1 MKIMDE
7 SRLYVTSAS
16 QKYGSNKLAQFGF
29 ALLAAFPDSYRP
41 DSYRQL
47 VGEGGFGGGWCR
59 PQAPLAFKQPH
70 IFVKHSYVTIQ
81 A

>member
-1 MKIMDE
+1 LNKK
-7 SRLYVTSAS
+7 SAS

-29 ALLAAFPDSYRP
+29 ALLAAFPDSYRE
-41 DSYRQL
+41 L
-47 VGEGGFGGGWCR
+47 VGEGGFGGGWHR

-70 IFVKHSYVTIQ
+70 IFVKHSNKNGEKQHPVSV